1 MKNRICKY
9 CNKYLPNN
17 QNNPAKDGR
26 STENKAN
33 CARKEEKLRICR
45 QAPVVKDNDDCGE
58 KFHKLSVF

>member
-1 MKNRICKY
+1 MLYAKI

-33 CARKEEKLRICR
+33 FARKEEKLQICR
-45 QAPVVKDNDDCGE
+45 QAPVAKDNDDCGE
-58 KFHKLSVF
+58 KFRKLSVF

>member
-1 MKNRICKY
+1 MLYAKI

-33 CARKEEKLRICR
+33 CARKEEKLQICR
-45 QAPVVKDNDDCGE
+45 QAPVARGS
-58 KFHKLSVF
+58 LSSPMQLHVVTS